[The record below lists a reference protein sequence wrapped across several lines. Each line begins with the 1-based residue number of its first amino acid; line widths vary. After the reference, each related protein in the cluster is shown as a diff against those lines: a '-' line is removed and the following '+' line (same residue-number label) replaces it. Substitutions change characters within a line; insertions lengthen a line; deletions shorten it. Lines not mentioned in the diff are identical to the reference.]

1 MLDASLKEELGPMK
15 TELYHAYLA
24 AWCFK
29 RKIENLSHRL
39 ETETREFLLE
49 ELTSL
54 RALANEIVLRLCS
67 LDDDKSR
74 YSFHA
79 ANKVLGQ
86 RSAVDPAMKTK
97 LAKAVTKYRKTIGT
111 LKTQH
116 RNRYIAHLSGDH
128 YPDPFLVTEMV
139 EGLSGPLAAALDLIS
154 LIWGAKQSFGFHL
167 GSRDRTIDFVTEIAT
182 ERKAKS

>member
-1 MLDASLKEELGPMK
+1 MLDASLKEQLDPMR

-29 RKIENLSHRL
+29 RKIESLSGRL
-39 ETETREFLLE
+39 EAEGREFLLE

-54 RALANEIVLRLCS
+54 RALANEIVLRLCN

-79 ANKVLGQ
+79 ANKILGP
-86 RSAVDPAMKTK
+86 RPGVDPEMKIK
-97 LAKAVTKYRKTIGT
+97 LTDAITKYRKTIGT

-128 YPDPFLVTEMV
+128 YPDPFSVTEMV
-139 EGLSGPLAAALDLIS
+139 RGLSGPLGAALDLIS
-154 LIWGAKQSFGFHL
+154 LIWGSKQSFGFHL
-167 GSRDRTIDFVTEIAT
+167 GSRDRTIDFVTEIAV
-182 ERKAKS
+182 APPNS

>member
-1 MLDASLKEELGPMK
+1 MLDVIQKEHFQPMK
-15 TELYHAYLA
+15 NELYQAYVA

-39 ETETREFLLE
+39 ATETREFLLE

-54 RALANEIVLRLCS
+54 RALANEVVLRLCN

-74 YSFHA
+74 FSFHA

-86 RSAVDPAMKTK
+86 LSGVESVMKKK
-97 LAKAVTKYRKTIGT
+97 LADGVKDYRKIIGT

-116 RNRYIAHLSGDH
+116 RNRYIAHLSGNH
-128 YPDPFLVTEMV
+128 YPDAFLVTEMV
-139 EGLSGPLAAALDLIS
+139 DGISGPLGAALDLIS
-154 LIWGAKQSFGFHL
+154 LIWGARLSFGFHL
-167 GSRDRTIDFVTEIAT
+167 GSWDRTIDFIAET
-182 ERKAKS
+182 APTRN